1 MADSEQSGKSHLST
15 EAEQTKLKLQSV
27 LARRYKPEILCLDL
41 AALGQDPTLI
51 EMGLLSSSPST
62 ALKTFKVLM
71 AICDQQFKTAQQK
84 RDAVQS
90 VSLAANALDSLDP
103 VFSLAETFPDLL
115 HLDLSNNQFSSL
127 KQLNKWRG
135 RFTRLETLLLIDNP
149 IIQNEPNH
157 SMDVLTWFP
166 KLQNLN
172 HTIVRTPEEIAA
184 AQQKLHV
191 KEILQRGNDFRDV
204 NGIGQEFITNFFPL
218 YDTNR
223 DLLLQTYYDEHS
235 AFTLAVVNGVIKDKD
250 AAVPPWA
257 AYLGFSRNM
266 MKITTDGAR
275 FQRFLKGVRIQEVW
289 KKLPV
294 TQHPAF
300 ESNKYIIDC
309 HPMKGL
315 FDPIN
320 HKAEGELGMII
331 TMHGEFS
338 ELQGDG
344 TVGLRSFSR
353 TFVLGP
359 SLNGRAAIRVMSD
372 MLTLHAY
379 NPLPNVATPAPDTV
393 SAAPVAAVSS
403 VAPSASAPEE
413 QQQLM
418 LSELS
423 KRTNM
428 TAEYSKLCLD
438 GAEWNFDRALAIFEE
453 KKVSSSSH
461 RILICNPELFFTDCI
476 YSRFSP
482 LRHSTSFDQSKTC
495 RCAQDLASRDM
506 TNRILRT
513 KYHAHCL
520 GSRLYGGRDREGRD
534 KKKVDTIVS
543 LRKEF

>member
-1 MADSEQSGKSHLST
+1 MANDEQSGKSSLST

-27 LARRYKPEILCLDL
+27 LARRYKADLLCLDL

-51 EMGLLSSSPST
+51 EMGLLSSSPAT

-71 AICDQQFKTAQQK
+71 AICNGQFKTAQQK
-84 RDAVQS
+84 REAVQS

-103 VFSLAETFPDLL
+103 VFSLAETFPDLK
-115 HLDLSNNQFSSL
+115 HLDLSNNRFSSL

-135 RFTRLETLLLIDNP
+135 RFIRLETLLLVDNP
-149 IIQNEPNH
+149 IIQDEPGH
-157 SMDVLTWFP
+157 AIDVLAWFP
-166 KLQNLN
+166 KLQNLS
-172 HTIVRTPEEIAA
+172 HVVVRTAKEIAA
-184 AQQKLHV
+184 AQEKLHV
-191 KEILQRGNDFRDV
+191 KAISQRGNDFRDV
-204 NGIGQEFITNFFPL
+204 NGLGQDFITNFFPL

-235 AFTLAVVNGVIKDKD
+235 TFTLAVVNGVVKEKD
-250 AAVPPWA
+250 AVVPPWA

-275 FQRFLKGVRIQEVW
+275 FQRYLKGVRIQEVW

-294 TQHPAF
+294 TQHPPF
-300 ESNKYIIDC
+300 ESNKYVIDC

-315 FDPIN
+315 LDPIN
-320 HKAEGELGMII
+320 HKTEGELGMII

-359 SLNGRAAIRVMSD
+359 SLNGRAAIRVMGD

-379 NPLPNVATPAPDTV
+379 NPLPNTAIPAADAV
-393 SAAPVAAVSS
+393 SAAPGAPAV
-403 VAPSASAPEE
+403 PSAEE

-418 LSELS
+418 LRELS

-428 TAEYSKLCLD
+428 TVDYSKLCLD

-453 KKVSSSSH
+453 KKVSA
-461 RILICNPELFFTDCI
+461 LT
-476 YSRFSP
+476 
-482 LRHSTSFDQSKTC
+482 
-495 RCAQDLASRDM
+495 
-506 TNRILRT
+506 
-513 KYHAHCL
+513 AH
-520 GSRLYGGRDREGRD
+520 
-534 KKKVDTIVS
+534 V
-543 LRKEF
+543 